1 MFLVSSSSSTQR
13 ILFLAIEVVAI
24 AVIST
29 SQFPP
34 YVCIRAPTSNR
45 AFKLCLSAYEAEA
58 VISRRTKEHVLPRC
72 ALHHDLCTET
82 RMIAS
87 PDCPHFEKMRF
98 NLGKG
103 PPETCGPEHHPK
115 TLVSGRPQKTPLLY
129 RP

>member
-1 MFLVSSSSSTQR
+1 MTADEHASTYGSDEQSIDDDYIMILV
-13 ILFLAIEVVAI
+13 
-24 AVIST
+24 
-29 SQFPP
+29 
-34 YVCIRAPTSNR
+34 
-45 AFKLCLSAYEAEA
+45 
-58 VISRRTKEHVLPRC
+58 
-72 ALHHDLCTET
+72 CTET